1 MRIFKAL
8 VISFSVT
15 EIEGNKNMDNSV
27 EIYATLK
34 VLFMSISTIAV
45 IVCIVIWA
53 VAELM
58 YRVKTAI
65 KKARRKK
72 NVAKKEGA

>member
-1 MRIFKAL
+1 
-8 VISFSVT
+8 
-15 EIEGNKNMDNSV
+15 MDNSV
-27 EIYATLK
+27 EVYATLK

-45 IVCIVIWA
+45 IMCIVTWV

-65 KKARRKK
+65 RKARRKK
-72 NVAKKEGA
+72 KCCEEERSVRYEHR

>member
-1 MRIFKAL
+1 
-8 VISFSVT
+8 
-15 EIEGNKNMDNSV
+15 MDNSV
-27 EIYATLK
+27 EVYATLK
-34 VLFMSISTIAV
+34 ILFMSISTIAV
-45 IVCIVIWA
+45 IICIVTWA

-72 NVAKKEGA
+72 NVAKKKGE

>member
-1 MRIFKAL
+1 
-8 VISFSVT
+8 
-15 EIEGNKNMDNSV
+15 MDNSV

-45 IVCIVIWA
+45 IVCIVTWA

-72 NVAKKEGA
+72 NVAKKKGE

>member
-1 MRIFKAL
+1 
-8 VISFSVT
+8 
-15 EIEGNKNMDNSV
+15 MDNSV

-34 VLFMSISTIAV
+34 VLFMPISTIAV

-72 NVAKKEGA
+72 NVVKKKGA

>member
-1 MRIFKAL
+1 
-8 VISFSVT
+8 
-15 EIEGNKNMDNSV
+15 MDNSV